1 MKHKKLFTFMIIVS
15 TLLVCCT
22 MDISASDIWDSKEE
36 TYVLE
41 GWQFEQLDDMYEVP
55 FIDSPYR
62 AYIINE
68 THGKMYVLFKL
79 DIGYY
84 RFGNDHAEIETT
96 VDDLI
101 IYINKPL
108 YEYWL
113 SEEGNVPTIEI
124 IEEKSGAKDVFNI
137 AVNTTRD
144 VAFGFFEAIW
154 NDGLT
159 FWGWLIAMAFGLITT
174 FNIIKMISNSL

>member
-1 MKHKKLFTFMIIVS
+1 MKHKKLFAFMIILS
-15 TLLVCCT
+15 TLIACFN
-22 MDISASDIWDSKEE
+22 MSISASDIWNGNEE
-36 TYVLE
+36 TYVIE
-41 GWQFEQLDDMYEVP
+41 GWQFEQLDDMYEVS
-55 FIDSPYR
+55 FIDSPYQ

-68 THGKMYVLFKL
+68 THEKMYVLFKVN
-79 DIGYY
+79 IGYY
-84 RFGNDHAEIETT
+84 RFGNEHAEIETT

-101 IYINKPL
+101 VYINKPL

-113 SEEGNVPTIEI
+113 SQEDNVPTIEI
-124 IEEKSGAKDVFNI
+124 IEGKSGAKDVFNI

-144 VAFGFFEAIW
+144 VAFGFFEAFW

-159 FWGWLIAMAFGLITT
+159 FWGWLIAVAFGLITT